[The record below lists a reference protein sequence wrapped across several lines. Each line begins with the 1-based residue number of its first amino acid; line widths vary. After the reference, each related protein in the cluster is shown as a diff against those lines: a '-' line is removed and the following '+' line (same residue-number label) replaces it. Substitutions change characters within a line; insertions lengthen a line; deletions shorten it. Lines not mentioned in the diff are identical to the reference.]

1 MSGREIYV
9 EIVAVGQ
16 ALRVAAVDAETGEE
30 LIFQVPRN
38 TPREEID
45 ALARAKIHWKLER
58 NAGKKKRPDAGS
70 GRGIRV

>member
-1 MSGREIYV
+1 MSDREIYI
-9 EIVAVGQ
+9 EIIPIGN

-30 LIFQVPRN
+30 LIFQVPKN

-45 ALARAKIHWKLER
+45 ALARAKVRWKLKR
-58 NAGKKKRPDAGS
+58 NQDKRKRPDQGS

>member
-1 MSGREIYV
+1 MSGREIYIEV
-9 EIVAVGQ
+9 IAIGN

-30 LIFQVPRN
+30 LVFQVPKN

-45 ALARAKIHWKLER
+45 ALARAKVQWKLDR
-58 NAGKKKRPDAGS
+58 NQDKRKRPDPGS

>member
-1 MSGREIYV
+1 MSGREIYIEV
-9 EIVAVGQ
+9 IAIGN

-30 LIFQVPRN
+30 LVFQVPKN

-45 ALARAKIHWKLER
+45 ALARAKIRWKLER
-58 NAGKKKRPDAGS
+58 NQDKRKRPDAGS